1 MKEQQWPPLENNLSL
16 SVQPEVHNQT
26 INSNVLQALVIE
38 QAKVKVKL
46 TSWSMMISAIR
57 LPSSTY
63 ARSSYVARRLYWKP
77 FTPVK
82 KHYNLGSD
90 IRNNWQERGGIVI
103 VRYYHRTM
111 VQANSLI
118 AHNRSRSGIYDIGDD
133 DLTKLKQIYLA
144 TWNLIL
150 FTSIP
155 RKQND
160 LQFQKH
166 ILGLK
171 IMHLC
176 GLYKINSHSKM
187 ASCQRF
193 FEQC

>member
-1 MKEQQWPPLENNLSL
+1 
-16 SVQPEVHNQT
+16 
-26 INSNVLQALVIE
+26 
-38 QAKVKVKL
+38 
-46 TSWSMMISAIR
+46 
-57 LPSSTY
+57 
-63 ARSSYVARRLYWKP
+63 
-77 FTPVK
+77 
-82 KHYNLGSD
+82 
-90 IRNNWQERGGIVI
+90 
-103 VRYYHRTM
+103 M

-118 AHNRSRSGIYDIGDD
+118 AHNRSRSGIYDIGNDD
-133 DLTKLKQIYLA
+133 VTKVKQIYLA

-155 RKQND
+155 RKQNH

-171 IMHLC
+171 VMHLC

-193 FEQC
+193 FEQCQSSDPIDFKFI